1 MKGKETTI
9 LNRNKLLLVGI
20 VITITF
26 VTVGVLLILT
36 NKKVQ
41 TGGEDGNLVTTSYTN
56 PVYYHDAADPS
67 SVLKDE
73 DGYYYIV
80 TTQSNYTG
88 TVKRLP
94 IIRSL
99 DLVNWE
105 LVGEVFSNTNLPDW
119 TSKTNIH
126 LWAPD
131 LVKHEGKYY
140 VYYSANVND
149 SEIEMAIGVAVADS
163 ITGPYVDKGEPI
175 VTGPRFTTID
185 PYIFK
190 DDDGKRYMYW
200 GSGHEPLKVQ
210 ELSNDGM
217 SLVGERKQVL
227 RPDPRRDYETLI
239 EAPWVM
245 KRGEYYYLFYSG
257 NHGKNYAAMVAR
269 STSPFGPFEKYWEK
283 DASKRPIIEINER
296 YYEPGHNSVVTDE
309 AGQDWIVY
317 HAYDNNAPYMNRMM
331 MIDKLEWIDN
341 WPVSDGP
348 TFTLVEDGPV
358 TKKPMNLEKEE

>member
-1 MKGKETTI
+1 ANVKM
-9 LNRNKLLLVGI
+9 
-20 VITITF
+20 
-26 VTVGVLLILT
+26 
-36 NKKVQ
+36 Q
-41 TGGEDGNLVTTSYTN
+41 TGGADGYLVKTSCANPVCYHEAAAASRASIAADCYYHMVTTRS
-56 PVYYHDAADPS
+56 D
-67 SVLKDE
+67 
-73 DGYYYIV
+73 
-80 TTQSNYTG
+80 YTG
-88 TVKRLP
+88 TVKCRSPLGSLP
-94 IIRSL
+94 MATS
-99 DLVNWE
+99 E
-105 LVGEVFSNTNLPDW
+105 LRREVISRTHLPDW
-119 TSKTNIH
+119 TSKPNIH

-283 DASKRPIIEINER
+283 DAS
-296 YYEPGHNSVVTDE
+296 
-309 AGQDWIVY
+309 
-317 HAYDNNAPYMNRMM
+317 
-331 MIDKLEWIDN
+331 
-341 WPVSDGP
+341 
-348 TFTLVEDGPV
+348 
-358 TKKPMNLEKEE
+358 